1 MAKATDTKSTGTV
14 LRVVRVLR
22 CIADAKRPLSIK
34 ELSEALDLPAST
46 VHRLLNLLASEGLI
60 EKDDESRNYQSGAEL
75 IRLSS
80 LLIANRSLNDIARPF
95 MQEVVDRCNEACMLV
110 AYLPATLQVSV
121 LAAINSSHPLRYD
134 MQLYNAHSLLWGATG
149 RSVLAFLSEEE
160 QAAAYK
166 AGAEAPGSGRKLPSF
181 KTLQQELEE
190 IRERGYALSYGEKIT
205 GALGMG
211 SPIYKM
217 DNRVIGSLCITLPQ
231 VRFDP
236 ANEKKLGGLIS
247 QQAERLSHALG
258 YQGPYP
264 RPSTKHVS
272 DR

>member
-1 MAKATDTKSTGTV
+1 MKATRETGAKEADNKATGTV
-14 LRVVRVLR
+14 VRVVRLLR
-22 CIADAKRPLSIK
+22 CLAEANGPLAIKDLSAK
-34 ELSEALDLPAST
+34 LDLPAST
-46 VHRLLNLLASEGLI
+46 VHRLLHLLALEGI
-60 EKDDESRNYQSGAEL
+60 VEKDGSAAVYQGGAEL

-110 AYLPATLQVSV
+110 AYLPATMQVSV
-121 LAAINSSHPLRYD
+121 LMAINSSHPLRYD
-134 MQLYNAHSLLWGATG
+134 MQLFNAHTLLWGATG
-149 RSVLAFLSEEE
+149 RSVLAFLSEDE

-166 AGAEAPGSGRKLPSF
+166 VGAAAPGSGRKLPSF
-181 KTLQQELEE
+181 KTLQQELMEV
-190 IRERGYALSYGEKIT
+190 RQRGYALSYGEKIV
-205 GALGMG
+205 GAVGMG

-236 ANEKKLGGLIS
+236 ASEKKLGGLIR

-264 RPSTKHVS
+264 R
-272 DR
+272 